1 MADTQALPSPFLG
14 PAPCLPP
21 FPNDLN
27 STTAGK
33 SVLRNRSIASLLQKP
48 SGHALSRESSIANRF
63 FSLNSSKSTHQPSQH
78 ADAAFK
84 DEAVDANGARRASK
98 RNTIFKAVIEKWR
111 ATRQDVPRIPDVL
124 KRNDSKNSSRTSDSM
139 ARKPRPDVT
148 YERLIEEA
156 LLYSGKASLSA
167 REICK
172 HIMDYYKWYKDNHRN
187 TWQVG
192 HSMPVMPACQT
203 LTLIPPGGR
212 L

>member
-1 MADTQALPSPFLG
+1 LLRKPFGNALG
-14 PAPCLPP
+14 
-21 FPNDLN
+21 
-27 STTAGK
+27 
-33 SVLRNRSIASLLQKP
+33 
-48 SGHALSRESSIANRF
+48 RESSTANRF

-84 DEAVDANGARRASK
+84 DEAVDAKGARHASK

-111 ATRQDVPRIPDVL
+111 ATRQDVPRIPDIL
-124 KRNDSKNSSRTSDSM
+124 KRNDGKNSSRSSDSM
-139 ARKPRPDVT
+139 ACKPRPDVT

-167 REICK
+167 KEICK

-192 HSMPVMPACQT
+192 HSMPICLHAKH
-203 LTLIPPGGR
+203 TLIPPGGR